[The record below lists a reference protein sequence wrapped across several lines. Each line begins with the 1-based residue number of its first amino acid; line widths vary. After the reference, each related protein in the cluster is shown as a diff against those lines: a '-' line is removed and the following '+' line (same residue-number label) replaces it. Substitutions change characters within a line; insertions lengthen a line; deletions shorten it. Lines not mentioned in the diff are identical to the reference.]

1 MFRKGLLT
9 ALVMVVFVSSAGAQF
24 LAADLIYVPG
34 VARTAGAFDARW
46 RSDLVIT
53 NVEEEASIDIAL
65 VFIQTGLIS
74 NANAFTDR
82 SLWAGGREADGFG
95 FVEPTLAD
103 IPAGGTVIIEDPI
116 GQFWGGDDTTNLS
129 GAIVVFAYEANTL
142 EDDGTRTLR
151 NAIVNSRVWTPIT
164 FYRPDAVDEDEFN
177 QFEGTFGQTLPGVPW
192 YNLADPSAVDEN
204 VNYSFQVLNGASQS
218 EDFRYNVGILNASD
232 PLTSITVLVQP
243 FNGDGEPFLDINGN
257 EVFDVIGMPPS
268 SHVQYD
274 NVMLTLFGFAAVPA
288 DTRLDISVVQWSSGN
303 SLPVVG
309 MTTYGNFIDNSTNDP
324 TAILPAFA
332 YPYDVD
338 CIWDFSDEKSGRVSR
353 RPVDIPPRKA
363 EN

>member
-9 ALVMVVFVSSAGAQF
+9 ALVMVVFVSSAGAQW

-34 VARTAGAFDARW
+34 VARTVGAFDARW

-53 NVEEEASIDIAL
+53 NVEPEASIDIAL
-65 VFIQTGLIS
+65 VFIQTGLVS
-74 NANAFTDR
+74 YANVFIDR

-103 IPAGGTVIIEDPI
+103 IPPNGTVIIEDPI
-116 GQFWGGDDTTNLS
+116 GQFWGGDDTSNVS
-129 GAIVVFAYEANTL
+129 GAVVVFAYEADSL
-142 EDDGTRTLR
+142 EDDGTRVLR
-151 NAIVNSRVWTPIT
+151 NAIVNSRVWTPTT
-164 FYRPDAVDEDEFN
+164 FYRPDAENEEEFN
-177 QFEGTFGQTLPGVPW
+177 EVNGTFGQTLPGVPW
-192 YNLADPSAVDEN
+192 YNLADPSAADDE
-204 VNYSFQVLNGASQS
+204 VNYSFQVLNGATQS

-232 PLTSITVLVQP
+232 PLTSITVVIQP
-243 FNGDGEPFLDINGN
+243 FNGNGEPFLDINGN
-257 EVFDVIGMPPS
+257 EVLEVIGMPPA

-274 NVMLTLFGFAAVPA
+274 NALLSLFGFVSAPA
-288 DTRLDISVVQWSSGN
+288 DTRLDISLVQWSSGN

-309 MTTYGNFIDNSTNDP
+309 MTVYGTFIDNSTNDP

-332 YPYDVD
+332 YPYNVD
-338 CIWDFSDEKSGRVSR
+338 CIWDFPDEKSGRVSR